1 MKYFAILVSL
11 CFFLAT
17 SAFAITTDAVKRL
30 QSQLNYLGYN
40 AGSVDG
46 QYGKKTENALKEFS
60 AQNGY
65 KIDHFDEV
73 ALNVINNHFVDI
85 GYDIY
90 ALLLEDDHLKN
101 SELLKAKLPTDPRV
115 IKDYDRFFQY
125 RTERIPYE
133 YSYYE
138 NWLWK
143 EQGSDGQLLNKENC
157 YKKLLGFE
165 APTTPTPRE
174 RDLTDCQ
181 NSFLTYAATDFIN
194 GRSLYAKLFLEMARS
209 KPDNWIYKASNS
221 RDNNP
226 NFYHLPGIMATFYTF
241 YAANKEFLGYSI
253 DEQLEVE
260 TYFKRKAFSETFHRD
275 GDGKTELCPFRNPM
289 QLDKKIHATDNCGSV
304 RLRFAAG
311 ELALAIV
318 TQDTALWLKGLWDLD
333 YALSMVNDEGFF
345 VPLSAKG
352 CRALGYSYD
361 TSRLFSLNVEMLKL
375 ADFDLLGYRT
385 RQGKTV
391 SDAYEM
397 LFKQYDDI
405 TISNHIAIK
414 GIGAARCGR
423 KPYKTHKEFLL
434 QQFGTK
440 TDGSLNDE
448 WVPNME
454 RFINWSIRFVSEER
468 PEWLTSLNLSDIE
481 VDPFIGNY
489 FTVHPFEFYNAN
501 VLEEFDSVWHART
514 TDEEIKIQVLEAP
527 TFENYELQK
536 GIYYTNVQDI
546 NIRPYLNKTKVT
558 YLTKRTLI
566 LSGDFGFGHNKAEFQ
581 EWVDVLVDRDAKEI
595 INAKIS
601 WITEKS
607 SKRPLSYFHA
617 ILPEAQR
624 RCGKFE
630 EIADDSVPF
639 IVVSSSGAEVAKQNC
654 YTSVFREN
662 LKKPAFERYKQLS
675 AASRNI
681 LEMLIQQHTSWP
693 LIHKP

>member
-1 MKYFAILVSL
+1 MPQI
-11 CFFLAT
+11 
-17 SAFAITTDAVKRL
+17 KR
-30 QSQLNYLGYN
+30 
-40 AGSVDG
+40 
-46 QYGKKTENALKEFS
+46 
-60 AQNGY
+60 
-65 KIDHFDEV
+65 
-73 ALNVINNHFVDI
+73 
-85 GYDIY
+85 
-90 ALLLEDDHLKN
+90 
-101 SELLKAKLPTDPRV
+101 
-115 IKDYDRFFQY
+115 
-125 RTERIPYE
+125 
-133 YSYYE
+133 
-138 NWLWK
+138 
-143 EQGSDGQLLNKENC
+143 
-157 YKKLLGFE
+157 
-165 APTTPTPRE
+165 
-174 RDLTDCQ
+174 
-181 NSFLTYAATDFIN
+181 
-194 GRSLYAKLFLEMARS
+194 
-209 KPDNWIYKASNS
+209 
-221 RDNNP
+221 
-226 NFYHLPGIMATFYTF
+226 
-241 YAANKEFLGYSI
+241 FLGYSI

-414 GIGAARCGR
+414 GIGAARCGW

-546 NIRPYLNKTKVT
+546 NIRPYLNKTKVN

-566 LSGDFGFGHNKAEFQ
+566 LS
-581 EWVDVLVDRDAKEI
+581 W
-595 INAKIS
+595 
-601 WITEKS
+601 
-607 SKRPLSYFHA
+607 
-617 ILPEAQR
+617 
-624 RCGKFE
+624 
-630 EIADDSVPF
+630 
-639 IVVSSSGAEVAKQNC
+639 
-654 YTSVFREN
+654 
-662 LKKPAFERYKQLS
+662 
-675 AASRNI
+675 
-681 LEMLIQQHTSWP
+681 
-693 LIHKP
+693 